1 MDFTNRHDFNKVLEF
16 WFPKDHT
23 FIPKFWFSKSIE
35 TDILIKERFS
45 EILMLAENHKL
56 NEWKSMVKGHLALI
70 IVLDQFSR
78 HIYRDDPNIV
88 CKNDDIAYH
97 HAKEFIIC
105 NRDQNL
111 TSLEKMMLLL
121 PFRHQEDIHAYNFV
135 INYMNLQTDPIWN
148 NFKKHTM
155 IKYEYLKEHGHLPNR
170 VINNSFNSING
181 DKFKYIL
188 EKEWNSSLQTKEIVS
203 NVASTLIKFLQT
215 NFENPEKNI
224 DNLIIVS
231 LSGGVDSMVI
241 LYILAIMRNGFINN
255 SLHVVAVHLD
265 YHNREETGLEA
276 EFLMRWCNLMDIP
289 LYYRYIHEGIRE
301 RNKSLRE
308 EYEELTKQIRFDM
321 YHRVKNIYYNYHFI
335 GVILGHHKGDLQE
348 NVFFNLMKGRT
359 LTDLTVIKEQSEI
372 LGINIC
378 RPLLGITK
386 KEIFEIAHLNNIP
399 YFKNTTPSWSN
410 RGQYRDV
417 IQPSIVKTF
426 GEGVL
431 SNLSKISQESDE
443 LQLLIKKN
451 IILPYIKN
459 ILKKDNQYIFPK
471 IKNQSFTFWKYVLHE
486 FCHQINTQLISH
498 KLIQRIYE
506 KIYLNQ
512 SSTITINV
520 NTIVTINNDFMIY
533 KIKNNQ
539 FINI

>member
-1 MDFTNRHDFNKVLEF
+1 MCNK
-16 WFPKDHT
+16 
-23 FIPKFWFSKSIE
+23 
-35 TDILIKERFS
+35 
-45 EILMLAENHKL
+45 
-56 NEWKSMVKGHLALI
+56 
-70 IVLDQFSR
+70 
-78 HIYRDDPNIV
+78 
-88 CKNDDIAYH
+88 
-97 HAKEFIIC
+97 
-105 NRDQNL
+105 DQNL

-155 IKYEYLKEHGHLPNR
+155 IKYEYLKEHGHLPDR
-170 VINNSFNSING
+170 VPKPESNFVNN

-188 EKEWNSSLQTKEIVS
+188 EKDWDSSLQTKEIVS
-203 NVASTLIKFLQT
+203 NIATTLIKFLQN
-215 NFENPEKNI
+215 NFENPEKNV
-224 DNLIIVS
+224 NNMIIVS

-255 SLHVVAVHLD
+255 SFHVVAVHLD

-276 EFLMRWCNLMDIP
+276 EFLMRWCNIMNIP
-289 LYYRYIHEGIRE
+289 LYYRYVHEGIRE
-301 RNKSLRE
+301 RNSSLRE

-321 YHRVKNIYYNYHFI
+321 YHRVKNIYHNYHFM

-378 RPLLGITK
+378 RPLLGVTK
-386 KEIFEIAHLNNIP
+386 KEIFEIAHKNNIP

-410 RGQYRDV
+410 RGQYREV
-417 IQPSIVKTF
+417 IQPSIIKTF

-443 LQLLIKKN
+443 LQLLIKSN
-451 IILPYIKN
+451 IILPYIKT
-459 ILKKDNQYIFPK
+459 IFRKDNQYIFPK
-471 IKNQSFTFWKYVLHE
+471 IKNQSFTFWKYVFHE
-486 FCHQINTQLISH
+486 FCHQNKIALISH

-506 KIYLNQ
+506 KLYMKYCSN
-512 SSTITINV
+512 ITINV
-520 NTIVTINNDFMIY
+520 NTILIINNEHMIY
-533 KIKNNQ
+533 RQIP
-539 FINI
+539 